1 MANNIIHKGKVE
13 VFNPLTSLHTV
24 GQELKDAFKAK
35 GVDITAMKIA
45 NLATKERLTRKQ
57 MEKAKVLLGL
67 DDFFVEVLEKSQAD
81 YALKKERCKIA
92 YNQAKQAYRK
102 LKPVLPLLR
111 NEFNDGYDRLDDILD
126 YFGVDS
132 EEEIF
137 EHVKATGVHV
147 DEINLAAWLRR
158 GELDFAKQKDEM
170 PAYDKQG
177 LMDWIEGRS
186 WKERLEQ
193 VSYYKDIPKLL
204 NQFGVCVVL
213 IPYLQKTI
221 YGAVKWIE
229 GHPVIMVSD
238 RDQDLAT
245 CWFTLFHEFGH
256 VILHE
261 NELAIDGM
269 IDGRESK
276 GKINKRESEANKFA
290 SSYLFNGDDLRK
302 HIFELKRNDDYENQ
316 DEIATLYNVERL
328 FIGYWMKKAQYYPSQ
343 HHHIPISFFRAI

>member
-24 GQELKDAFKAK
+24 GQELEDAFKAK

-177 LMDWIEGRS
+177 LMD
-186 WKERLEQ
+186 
-193 VSYYKDIPKLL
+193 
-204 NQFGVCVVL
+204 
-213 IPYLQKTI
+213 
-221 YGAVKWIE
+221 
-229 GHPVIMVSD
+229 
-238 RDQDLAT
+238 
-245 CWFTLFHEFGH
+245 
-256 VILHE
+256 
-261 NELAIDGM
+261 
-269 IDGRESK
+269 
-276 GKINKRESEANKFA
+276 
-290 SSYLFNGDDLRK
+290 
-302 HIFELKRNDDYENQ
+302 
-316 DEIATLYNVERL
+316 
-328 FIGYWMKKAQYYPSQ
+328 
-343 HHHIPISFFRAI
+343 